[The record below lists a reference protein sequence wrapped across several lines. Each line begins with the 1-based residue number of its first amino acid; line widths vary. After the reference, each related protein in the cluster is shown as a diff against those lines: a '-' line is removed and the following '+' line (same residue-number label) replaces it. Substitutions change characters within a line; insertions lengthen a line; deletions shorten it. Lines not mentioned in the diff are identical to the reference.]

1 MGDAHAESGQAAAAA
16 ADVTTFYRFVR
27 SDNKQNAQV

>member
-1 MGDAHAESGQAAAAA
+1 MGDAHAESGQAAAA